1 MFGVVQ
7 FRRLTVAAGLAV
19 LGCGPNEPE
28 SSPLEATQDAPTTPE
43 RVEDP
48 AEALVS
54 ARIAE
59 RGALLERTRGMNVLL
74 VVVDAMR
81 ADLLED
87 TEANRGDFPNL
98 FRLQSESRTFSR
110 AFAPGAGTDLSMSGV
125 FTGRVNPWDTV
136 DTTLAEAMGASGRRT
151 HAVVPNEVF
160 YFAGKTLL
168 VRGFDTHKRL
178 INDLVERNVSSYAT
192 SKRTTTLVQRFLD
205 EWAAENA
212 EAETPEPFFAWV
224 HYFDVHEHHQ
234 VPTGDRNLLA
244 ANDGKRGETPGEK
257 YRALARLV
265 DQEVGALLDGLRE
278 SGELEDTIVV
288 LMSDHG
294 EGLSTDPRLP
304 EHHGQFIYNDLVHVP
319 MMIRVPGVEPQAV
332 DQAVS
337 LIDLYPTMIEL
348 AGGTGSPQADAVSLV
363 PHLIETPPAEAD
375 EPRVLALNEVEQYG
389 LVRWPH
395 KLMVDATDGHAEVYD
410 LSTDWDE
417 KQDLSGSQPELTTQL
432 RHAYEQLPP
441 VVVDRTR
448 KARRSHELAARKQ
461 TASEAPPG

>member
-1 MFGVVQ
+1 
-7 FRRLTVAAGLAV
+7 
-19 LGCGPNEPE
+19 
-28 SSPLEATQDAPTTPE
+28 
-43 RVEDP
+43 
-48 AEALVS
+48 
-54 ARIAE
+54 
-59 RGALLERTRGMNVLL
+59 MNVLL
-74 VVVDAMR
+74 IVVDAMR
-81 ADLLED
+81 TDLLEN
-87 TEANRGDFPNL
+87 TEDNRRDFPNL
-98 FRLQSESRTFSR
+98 FRLREESRSFSR

-136 DTTLAEAMGASGRRT
+136 DITLAEAMGESGRRT

-192 SKRTTTLVQRFLD
+192 STRTTALAERFFED
-205 EWAAENA
+205 WAGENTQA
-212 EAETPEPFFAWV
+212 GAQKPFFAWV

-244 ANDGKRGETPGEK
+244 ANDGVRGETPAQK

-265 DQEVGALLDGLRE
+265 DREIGTLLDDLRASGQLDE
-278 SGELEDTIVV
+278 SIVV

-319 MMIRVPGVEPQAV
+319 MMIRVPGVEPREI
-332 DQAVS
+332 DRAVS

-348 AGGTGSPQADAVSLV
+348 AGGTGSAQADAISLV
-363 PHLIETPPAEAD
+363 PHLTTTPPAEPP
-375 EPRVLALNEVEQYG
+375 EPRLLALNEVEQFG
-389 LVRWPH
+389 VVRWPY
-395 KLMVDATDGHAEVYD
+395 KLIIDAEDGHAEVYD

-417 KQDLSGSQPELTTQL
+417 QRDISSTQPELTRQL
-432 RHAYEQLPP
+432 RHAYEQLPS

-448 KARRSHELAARKQ
+448 KARRSHELAARKPSSHAGRVEG
-461 TASEAPPG
+461 ASEAPPG